1 MKKKFLLITVLLVII
16 ASFVIAFSVSAS
28 DDGISVTY
36 CNFSGSVWKT
46 GEVASNGSHTILT
59 TKKSG
64 NGTATLADG
73 TVVNKEFYGWFA
85 KDGTFY
91 TPGETVV
98 FTKDT
103 QLFEAYGVTV
113 NTAEDLAAVVGK
125 NKATMFVKLGADI
138 TTSTRISADW
148 ATTVVDLNGHNLTV
162 THNDSA
168 FYGYRGATIVIGKG
182 KVTHAPTTLRTDDK
196 GSFFQHDVHFYNY
209 HENPQHCWIGKDVE
223 AETPYNL
230 VYVTAGTNEANVPNI
245 EIAGTVSAKGIVRG
259 AIFNNGNCNIHS
271 SAKVTLTGEKIFNF
285 TNTTGTNVYMNLSL
299 DGEIILTSPTAVMFD
314 DFVLSSSFEVVPVTS
329 GKYTISSADAERFKG
344 LLSYT
349 HMLKETA
356 NENGTTTYS
365 VVPSDCVHNWIVN
378 EEANI
383 EATLGTLGLD
393 ALICTECGGKI
404 ETVVAYA
411 PSDIEISVSVN
422 ENGEIKE
429 YTMLAGDVFEF
440 SVTSKNGSSI
450 VCEIIDVIYK
460 KNDIVKLEIPYGVNL
475 INIFSMQSLK
485 ELTFMDNSTVDFKK
499 GCVSSCPSL
508 EKIVLGTSA
517 NTVVFTNGGNENTEA
532 GIFVNC
538 PKLETLD
545 VSKVSANF
553 NNYSFASNKTIKH
566 LILGEGKTYNFGEYA
581 FAHSQLTEVII
592 PDNTPITYKK
602 KSFAETTTIEYVY
615 IGANCIADKKISDQS
630 SLFGGNSN
638 LSKVVLMDIEY
649 IGQWVLSTKKTGN
662 KYEALCDL
670 VVYAHSENLS
680 LHNESFND
688 RTGNYIVYLYTATK
702 TLSQLPTT
710 SNYVVFTGIG
720 HAYVDGVIT
729 EPTCATPGKGGYS
742 TDCPCNIDY
751 RENTYKSVSNKL
763 DQYKNKEYAAL
774 GKDGYD
780 IPVKEEHTISNIIK
794 EIDYKNGFL
803 SSGFVVYK
811 CLYCDEAAY
820 VEETASCKAIF
831 AYVGYS
837 MPLDGSLALV
847 VGYTVD
853 QEALENYESVMGTL
867 EYGVVGALT
876 ERLEGKAPLAQTTAP
891 VVKAPLNGYDIN
903 AFDFIIR
910 GFNEDQCDLAV
921 TMCAYVYDGEK
932 YVYLQKTQSEL
943 PYSITINQII
953 AEATA

>member
-16 ASFVIAFSVSAS
+16 ASFVIAFSASAS

-125 NKATMFVKLGADI
+125 NKVTMFVKLGADI

-182 KVTHAPTTLRTDDK
+182 KVTHAPTTPRTDDK
-196 GSFFQHDVHFYNY
+196 GAFFQHDVHFYNY

-230 VYVTAGTNEANVPNI
+230 VYVTVGTNEANVPNI
-245 EIAGTVSAKGIVRG
+245 EIAGTVRAKGIVRG
-259 AIFNNGNCNIHS
+259 AIFNNANCNIYS

-329 GKYTISSADAERFKG
+329 GKYTISSADAERFKE

-378 EEANI
+378 EETNI

-393 ALICTECGGKI
+393 ALICTECGAKI

-508 EKIVLGTSA
+508 EKIALGTSA
-517 NTVVFTNGGNENTEA
+517 NTVVFTNGGNESTEA

-649 IGQWVLSTKKTGN
+649 IGQWVLSTKKPGN
-662 KYEALCDL
+662 KYEPLCDL

-702 TLSQLPTT
+702 TLTQLPTT

-891 VVKAPLNGYDIN
+891 VVQAPLNGYDIN

>member
-1 MKKKFLLITVLLVII
+1 
-16 ASFVIAFSVSAS
+16 
-28 DDGISVTY
+28 
-36 CNFSGSVWKT
+36 
-46 GEVASNGSHTILT
+46 
-59 TKKSG
+59 
-64 NGTATLADG
+64 
-73 TVVNKEFYGWFA
+73 
-85 KDGTFY
+85 
-91 TPGETVV
+91 
-98 FTKDT
+98 
-103 QLFEAYGVTV
+103 
-113 NTAEDLAAVVGK
+113 
-125 NKATMFVKLGADI
+125 
-138 TTSTRISADW
+138 
-148 ATTVVDLNGHNLTV
+148 
-162 THNDSA
+162 
-168 FYGYRGATIVIGKG
+168 
-182 KVTHAPTTLRTDDK
+182 
-196 GSFFQHDVHFYNY
+196 
-209 HENPQHCWIGKDVE
+209 
-223 AETPYNL
+223 
-230 VYVTAGTNEANVPNI
+230 
-245 EIAGTVSAKGIVRG
+245 
-259 AIFNNGNCNIHS
+259 
-271 SAKVTLTGEKIFNF
+271 
-285 TNTTGTNVYMNLSL
+285 
-299 DGEIILTSPTAVMFD
+299 
-314 DFVLSSSFEVVPVTS
+314 
-329 GKYTISSADAERFKG
+329 
-344 LLSYT
+344 
-349 HMLKETA
+349 
-356 NENGTTTYS
+356 
-365 VVPSDCVHNWIVN
+365 
-378 EEANI
+378 
-383 EATLGTLGLD
+383 
-393 ALICTECGGKI
+393 
-404 ETVVAYA
+404 
-411 PSDIEISVSVN
+411 
-422 ENGEIKE
+422 
-429 YTMLAGDVFEF
+429 
-440 SVTSKNGSSI
+440 
-450 VCEIIDVIYK
+450 
-460 KNDIVKLEIPYGVNL
+460 
-475 INIFSMQSLK
+475 
-485 ELTFMDNSTVDFKK
+485 
-499 GCVSSCPSL
+499 
-508 EKIVLGTSA
+508 
-517 NTVVFTNGGNENTEA
+517 
-532 GIFVNC
+532 
-538 PKLETLD
+538 
-545 VSKVSANF
+545 
-553 NNYSFASNKTIKH
+553 
-566 LILGEGKTYNFGEYA
+566 
-581 FAHSQLTEVII
+581 
-592 PDNTPITYKK
+592 
-602 KSFAETTTIEYVY
+602 
-615 IGANCIADKKISDQS
+615 
-630 SLFGGNSN
+630 
-638 LSKVVLMDIEY
+638 MDIEY

-702 TLSQLPTT
+702 TLTQLPTT

-891 VVKAPLNGYDIN
+891 VVKASLNGYDIK

-943 PYSITINQII
+943 PYSMTINQII